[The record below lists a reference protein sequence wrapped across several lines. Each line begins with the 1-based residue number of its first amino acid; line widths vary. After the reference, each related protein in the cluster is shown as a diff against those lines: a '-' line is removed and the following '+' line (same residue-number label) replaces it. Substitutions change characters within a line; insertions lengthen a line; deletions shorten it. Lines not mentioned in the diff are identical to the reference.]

1 MHMAYARRLNIKLTS
16 LNNEDINMGTV
27 TLSSKFQ
34 VVIPRDIREKL
45 NLIPGQK
52 IVVIEKDGVL
62 HLIPQK
68 PIKEMR
74 GFVKDINTQDIRDE
88 EDRLNS

>member
-1 MHMAYARRLNIKLTS
+1 
-16 LNNEDINMGTV
+16 MGIV

-34 VVIPRDIREKL
+34 VVIPREVREKL
-45 NLIPGQK
+45 NLTPGQK

-68 PIKEMR
+68 TMKEMR
-74 GFVKDINTQDIRDE
+74 GFAKNTNTHRLRDE
-88 EDRLNS
+88 EDRF

>member
-1 MHMAYARRLNIKLTS
+1 
-16 LNNEDINMGTV
+16 MGVV

-34 VVIPRDIREKL
+34 VVIPRDVREKL
-45 NLIPGQK
+45 NLMPGQK

-68 PIKEMR
+68 PMKEMR
-74 GFVKDINTQDIRDE
+74 GFAKNINTQDLRDE
-88 EDRLNS
+88 EDRF

>member
-1 MHMAYARRLNIKLTS
+1 MAYARRLNIKLTS

-34 VVIPRDIREKL
+34 VAIPRDIREKL

-62 HLIPQK
+62 HLIHQK
-68 PIKEMR
+68 PMKEMR
-74 GFVKDINTQDIRDE
+74 SFAKNINTQDLRVE
-88 EDRLNS
+88 GDRF

>member
-1 MHMAYARRLNIKLTS
+1 
-16 LNNEDINMGTV
+16 MGIV

-34 VVIPRDIREKL
+34 VVIPRDVREKL
-45 NLIPGQK
+45 NLTPGQK

-68 PIKEMR
+68 PMKKMR
-74 GFVKDINTQDIRDE
+74 GFVKNINTHKLRDE
-88 EDRLNS
+88 EDRF

>member
-1 MHMAYARRLNIKLTS
+1 
-16 LNNEDINMGTV
+16 MGIV

-34 VVIPRDIREKL
+34 VVIPQDVRKKL
-45 NLIPGQK
+45 DLKPGQK

-68 PIKEMR
+68 PIKETR
-74 GFVKDINTQDIRDE
+74 GFVKNINTHKLRNE
-88 EDRLNS
+88 EDRL

>member
-1 MHMAYARRLNIKLTS
+1 
-16 LNNEDINMGTV
+16 MGTV
-27 TLSSKFQ
+27 KLSPKFQ
-34 VVIPRDIREKL
+34 VVIPRDVREKL
-45 NLIPGQK
+45 DLKPGQK

-74 GFVKDINTQDIRDE
+74 GFVKGIDTSKLRDE
-88 EDRLNS
+88 EDRF

>member
-1 MHMAYARRLNIKLTS
+1 
-16 LNNEDINMGTV
+16 MGIV

-34 VVIPRDIREKL
+34 VVIPQDVRKKL
-45 NLIPGQK
+45 DLKPGQK

-62 HLIPQK
+62 HLIPQR

-74 GFVKDINTQDIRDE
+74 GFIKGTNTRKLRDE
-88 EDRLNS
+88 EDRI